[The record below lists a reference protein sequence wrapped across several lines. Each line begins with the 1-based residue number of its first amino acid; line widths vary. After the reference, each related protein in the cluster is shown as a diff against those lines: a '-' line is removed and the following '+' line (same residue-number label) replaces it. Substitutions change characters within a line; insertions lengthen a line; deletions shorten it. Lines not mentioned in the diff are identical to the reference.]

1 MLSSKKLVL
10 IMKKF
15 FFLLIILFTSS
26 LFAQEDERK
35 TSSQLNLLLSQ
46 PITVTVGGDFIV
58 TGSFTAFKTQRL
70 DHFITTLFNEAEQN
84 VLSGKNDI
92 QIIKQLSKEISKFAL
107 RSITLK
113 RMSGEVLKI
122 DLLKFRMTGDFKYNP
137 YLQNDDV
144 IIFPSYDV
152 EKNIVA
158 VEGAVNKSRKF
169 QFVEGDKLSD
179 AIIFSGGLNQAYD
192 NINKAEISRLDNS
205 GDKEELLTVN
215 INDDFELK
223 SGDRIKI
230 LADENNKRDYKVL
243 VLGEVK
249 NPGYVYVTGD
259 GTQLPEI
266 ISKAGGFKTNAD
278 LQRAELIRNY
288 NSIEVL
294 QKYNL
299 AQEYSGNTDQLL
311 LPETLLQLKQQKELL
326 AMARLSNLTSE
337 DSLFFRIDNEL
348 RMLRAESLVDFI
360 QLNDAQSDASKF
372 VVRDGDLILIPEKFD
387 YVYVFGQVPKA
398 GYFKYQSGENY
409 KYYIEKAGGLAE
421 TAKDDEDEI
430 VVIKGKEMNWVAKE
444 KEKLNLEPGDYIYVP
459 KEVPRTFWQSFTRV
473 GNVLT
478 TAGSVA
484 TIILLIL
491 QLNPNNR

>member
-1 MLSSKKLVL
+1 M
-10 IMKKF
+10 
-15 FFLLIILFTSS
+15 FTTS

-35 TSSQLNLLLSQ
+35 TTSQLNLLLSQ

-84 VLSGKNDI
+84 ILSGKNDI
-92 QIIKQLSKEISKFAL
+92 QVIKQLSKEINKFAL

-113 RMSGEVLKI
+113 RTSGEDLKI

-152 EKNIVA
+152 EKNIVSI
-158 VEGAVNKSRKF
+158 EGAVNKPGKF
-169 QFVEGDKLSD
+169 QFVESDKLSD
-179 AIIFSGGLNQAYD
+179 AIIFSGGLNNAYD
-192 NINKAEISRLDNS
+192 NINKAEISRLNNS
-205 GDKEELLTVN
+205 GDKEELLNVN
-215 INDDFELK
+215 ITDDFELK
-223 SGDRIKI
+223 SGDRIRI

-249 NPGYVYVTGD
+249 NPGFVYVTGG
-259 GTQLPEI
+259 GTALPEI
-266 ISKAGGFKTNAD
+266 ISRAGGFKQNAD
-278 LQRAELIRNY
+278 LKRAELIRNY
-288 NSIEVL
+288 NSIEML

-299 AQEYSGNTDQLL
+299 AQEYSNSSEQML
-311 LPETLLQLKQQKELL
+311 LPETMLQLKQQKELF

-337 DSLFFRIDNEL
+337 DSLFFKLDNEL
-348 RMLRAESLVDFI
+348 RMLRAESLADFT
-360 QLNDAQSDASKF
+360 QLNDAESDASNF

-421 TAKDDEDEI
+421 TAKDGDDEI

-459 KEVPRTFWQSFTRV
+459 KEVPKTFWQSFSRV
-473 GNVLT
+473 GEAIGI
-478 TAGSVA
+478 AGSAA
-484 TIILLIL
+484 TIILLIM

>member
-1 MLSSKKLVL
+1 MKKTFFLFTMLSVV
-10 IMKKF
+10 
-15 FFLLIILFTSS
+15 T
-26 LFAQEDERK
+26 LFAQEDEKR
-35 TSSQLNLLLSQ
+35 TASQLSMLLSQ

-70 DHFITTLFNEAEQN
+70 DHFVTTLFNEAEQN
-84 VLSGKNDI
+84 ILSGKNDI
-92 QIIKQLSKEISKFAL
+92 QVIRQLSKEINKFAL
-107 RSITLK
+107 RNITLK
-113 RMSGEVLKI
+113 RISGEILKI

-144 IIFPSYDV
+144 IIFPSYDI
-152 EKNIVA
+152 EKNIVS
-158 VEGAVNKSRKF
+158 VEGAVNKPGKF
-169 QFVEGDKLSD
+169 QFVEGDKLSGVILF
-179 AIIFSGGLNQAYD
+179 AGGLNQAYD
-192 NINKAEISRLDNS
+192 NISKAEISRLNNS

-215 INDDFELK
+215 ISDDFALK

-249 NPGYVYVTGD
+249 NPGFVYVTGD
-259 GTQLPEI
+259 GTLISEI

-278 LQRAELIRNY
+278 LSRAEVIRNF
-288 NSIEVL
+288 NSIEML

-299 AQEYSGNTDQLL
+299 AQEYLNNSDQLL
-311 LPETLLQLKQQKELL
+311 LPETQLQLKQQKELF

-337 DSLFFRIDNEL
+337 DSLFFKIDNEL
-348 RMLRAESLVDFI
+348 RMLRAESLVDFT

-387 YVYVFGQVPKA
+387 YVYVFGQVSKA
-398 GYFKYQSGENY
+398 GYVKYQSGENY

-421 TAKDDEDEI
+421 TAKDGDDEI
-430 VVIKGKEMNWVAKE
+430 VVIKGKEKNWVAKE

-459 KEVPRTFWQSFTRV
+459 KEVPKTFWQSFSRV
-473 GNVLT
+473 ADVIGV
-478 TAGSVA
+478 AGSAA
-484 TIILLIL
+484 TIILLIM